1 MKIEF
6 DFRSDMTV
14 CELLQ
19 YLNDELQIQ
28 AHCTD
33 MDIFGCDEYRSESMT
48 WKIEESIKRENKLVD
63 LIDDIAMYASFVD
76 IKHDF

>member
-19 YLNDELQIQ
+19 YLNDELQIE
-28 AHCTD
+28 ARCTD
-33 MDIFGCDEYRSESMT
+33 MDIFRCDEYRSELTT
-48 WKIEESIKRENKLVD
+48 WQIEESIKRENKLVD

>member
-19 YLNDELQIQ
+19 YLSDELQIQ
-28 AHCTD
+28 AHYTD
-33 MDIFGCDEYRSESMT
+33 MDIFACDEYRSEPTT
-48 WKIEESIKRENKLVD
+48 WKIEESIRRENKLVD
-63 LIDDIAMYASFVD
+63 LIDDITMYASFVD

>member
-6 DFRSDMTV
+6 DFRADMTV

-19 YLNDELQIQ
+19 YLSDELQIE
-28 AHCTD
+28 ARCTD
-33 MDIFGCDEYRSESMT
+33 MDIFECDEYRSELTT
-48 WKIEESIKRENKLVD
+48 WRIEESIKRENKLVD
-63 LIDDIAMYASFVD
+63 LIDDITMYASFVD

>member
-6 DFRSDMTV
+6 DFRADMTV

-19 YLNDELQIQ
+19 YLSDELQVQ
-28 AHCTD
+28 AHYTD
-33 MDIFGCDEYRSESMT
+33 MDIFACDEYRSELTT
-48 WKIEESIKRENKLVD
+48 WKIEESIRRENKLVD